1 MLPVNMYQAH
11 LQGWQLGF
19 YIPFPGQG
27 KMRKVCTEAKGE
39 GGLASDMGTC
49 ITTDMET
56 TLYYHSVELAEINRI
71 YLLEGKGRNVFRK

>member
-1 MLPVNMYQAH
+1 
-11 LQGWQLGF
+11 
-19 YIPFPGQG
+19 
-27 KMRKVCTEAKGE
+27 MRKVCTEAKGE
-39 GGLASDMGTC
+39 GGLASDTGTC